1 MENISKYDYSKRIS
15 KSRNHGKIEEA
26 IKITLEAKEKY
37 PKENIFEKFLGD
49 LYFQKK
55 NYEAAGAAYMEFLI
69 KINDNVEYVKHF
81 AQFLKRYSEVVQ
93 NISDYLTE
101 IQKILDTKIQ
111 NQDVIAAI
119 CEIISHYIKLP
130 QITLFENDIN
140 YDKAIKYLHKVEN
153 TSKIYILFYKVLAIK
168 HGKAD
173 KKISKSVVSFMEKKN
188 RYKEAL
194 NLIVDILVY
203 DQDKV
208 NIRTLFRI
216 CRKLDDYSEAEK
228 YIAEHPDIKT
238 QSEFNI
244 LYELV
249 FYYSKTGNNEDRNNA
264 LKKIEVCG
272 QNSVPIMR
280 TLYNFYLQFGMIN
293 KAMEIKAF
301 ITKKQKSET
310 RSDKNKE
317 NRDRKQQEDDAAEA
331 LVATMRELFTEIEHS
346 RKLISMSELL
356 KGFSHELGQPI
367 TNIRFGVQLFQMKM
381 ARGINTN
388 EELEILLENILSQTY
403 RIKKMLDRFSPI
415 TSEKNAETN
424 FNVVK
429 EINNVFGDFSSR
441 LSKENIEWK
450 VNTETDFDLFG
461 DNIKF
466 DQIFYNLIGNSIY
479 AIKENGKKG
488 IITVNIS
495 EKETEYIITF
505 EDNGTG
511 IEQKY
516 LGKIFEP
523 FFTTK
528 ESVDD
533 ESGGGEGL
541 GLYII
546 WNIVRMFN
554 GNIRVDREYNN
565 GARFIIT
572 ISKRQDERKKNE

>member
-293 KAMEIKAF
+293 KTMEIKAF

-381 ARGINTN
+381 ARG
-388 EELEILLENILSQTY
+388 
-403 RIKKMLDRFSPI
+403 D
-415 TSEKNAETN
+415 
-424 FNVVK
+424 
-429 EINNVFGDFSSR
+429 
-441 LSKENIEWK
+441 
-450 VNTETDFDLFG
+450 
-461 DNIKF
+461 
-466 DQIFYNLIGNSIY
+466 
-479 AIKENGKKG
+479 
-488 IITVNIS
+488 
-495 EKETEYIITF
+495 
-505 EDNGTG
+505 
-511 IEQKY
+511 KY
-516 LGKIFEP
+516 K
-523 FFTTK
+523 
-528 ESVDD
+528 
-533 ESGGGEGL
+533 
-541 GLYII
+541 
-546 WNIVRMFN
+546 
-554 GNIRVDREYNN
+554 
-565 GARFIIT
+565 
-572 ISKRQDERKKNE
+572 